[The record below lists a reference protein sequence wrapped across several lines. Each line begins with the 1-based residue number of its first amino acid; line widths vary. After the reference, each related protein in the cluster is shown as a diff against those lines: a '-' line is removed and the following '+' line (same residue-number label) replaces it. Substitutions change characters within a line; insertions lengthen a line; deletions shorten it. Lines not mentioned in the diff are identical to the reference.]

1 MNLISKEEFYIRYYD
16 YNKIINKNKKVLEIQ
31 GYKKLVGFNIQS
43 GGFLI
48 TINDVTDREDHYHFM
63 MELKENGEIK
73 DYTALSLGKVKHEGS
88 GVDKEGGSWYRL
100 EPVHN
105 YSLTHKPLVVL
116 HYEVG
121 HMKLFGEMVCKYARR
136 VWDI

>member
-48 TINDVTDREDHYHFM
+48 SINDVTDCVTYYHFM
-63 MELKENGEIK
+63 MELRESGEIK
-73 DYTALSLGKVKHEGS
+73 DYIALMLL
-88 GVDKEGGSWYRL
+88 KETHKDSIDGRWYRL

-105 YSLTHKPLVVL
+105 PTNKHQPLQIL
-116 HYEVG
+116 RSE
-121 HMKLFGEMVCKYARR
+121 MDEMRIFGELVCIYARN
-136 VWDI
+136 VWEI